1 MKETLEITYKN
12 ESLGEVKGF
21 IDEKGE
27 PWFIASKV
35 CNCLKLENTSVT
47 LSRIKEKHLRYGDK
61 LDGVSIRYPILKDGL
76 GRNQKTAVVSE
87 NILYEMIFMSRTKKA
102 FDFQQWVFKEVLPS
116 LRKRGEYRMQ
126 GKLIRRSLTDTIK
139 TEICDKT
146 ENPNEKKWAYRNFT
160 VMIYKSLGLPAKVDR
175 SSLTDDMLEKI
186 ATRENLV
193 QALLQEGKD
202 RKQIED
208 CIYSL

>member
-27 PWFIASKV
+27 PWFIASKI

-61 LDGVSIRYPILKDGL
+61 LEGVSIRYPLLESKG
-76 GRNQKTAVVSE
+76 GKQRTAVVSE
-87 NILYEMIFMSRTKKA
+87 SILYEMIFMSRTKKA
-102 FDFQQWVFKEVLPS
+102 FDFQQWVFREVLPS

-139 TEICDKT
+139 TEICDKI
-146 ENPNEKKWAYRNFT
+146 ENPKDKRLAYINYSKL
-160 VMIYKSLGLPAKVDR
+160 INKSLGLPNRVER
-175 SSLTDDMLEKI
+175 NTLDDETLEKI
-186 ATRENLV
+186 ARKENLV
-193 QALLQEGKD
+193 QALISENRSYQEIKD
-202 RKQIED
+202 I
-208 CIYSL
+208 ILSH